1 MCLAALQSTKVMTG
15 SKAAAAAA
23 AAADCKGAIGL

>member
-23 AAADCKGAIGL
+23 AADCKGAIGL

>member
-23 AAADCKGAIGL
+23 ADCKGAIGL